1 MVVVCVGI
9 YERATAVGMVVWTR
23 FCSRQGVGG
32 GMGKLLHPA
41 DGLGGLHKV
50 WCWWYGLGRGERMQI
65 LYTASVDALPGSET
79 QPLSRPSF
87 Y

>member
-1 MVVVCVGI
+1 MVVVVCVGI

-32 GMGKLLHPA
+32 GMGEVLHPA

-50 WCWWYGLGRGERMQI
+50 WC
-65 LYTASVDALPGSET
+65 
-79 QPLSRPSF
+79 
-87 Y
+87 